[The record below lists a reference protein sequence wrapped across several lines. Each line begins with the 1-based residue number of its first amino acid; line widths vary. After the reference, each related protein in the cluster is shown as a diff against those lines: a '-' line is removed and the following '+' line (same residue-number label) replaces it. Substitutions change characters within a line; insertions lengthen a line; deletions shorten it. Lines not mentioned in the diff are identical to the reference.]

1 MSNRQQTVTKTWPSR
16 MTPASVVD
24 PRQASPAKRILVA
37 DDNEAMRTLMADI
50 LPSLGY
56 AVTTAPDGPTA
67 IAELGRCEPH
77 LVLLD
82 IEMPGID
89 GCEVCRRIKSHPE
102 TRSIPVVL
110 VSGRADT
117 SDRAAGA
124 GADAFLQKPFLI
136 DDLRRW
142 LRALLGPVAA
152 RTAASG

>member
-89 GCEVCRRIKSHPE
+89 GCEVCRRIKSH
-102 TRSIPVVL
+102 
-110 VSGRADT
+110 
-117 SDRAAGA
+117 
-124 GADAFLQKPFLI
+124 QKPEASPWSWSVGVRTPPI
-136 DDLRRW
+136 
-142 LRALLGPVAA
+142 APPV
-152 RTAASG
+152 REQTPSCKSRS